1 MANIEFGCLPT
12 TIGGMPQ
19 TDPREA
25 CAQVLHYLKDVPAW
39 PQLPKRS
46 YNENMY
52 VQYSQGFPGV
62 VVENERIYVD
72 RTQAQKELEQFYTD
86 FLADDYNK
94 YAIGAEYAAGL
105 HTFLNWDNLSPWAVK
120 GQVTGPVTWGM
131 TITDE
136 NRKAIIYDDTL
147 SEAVPKLLRMKARW
161 MEKVLSQISRN
172 TIIFLDE
179 PYMAAFGSVGIMLSE
194 ETVIGL
200 INDVFSSIKGVKGIH
215 CCGNTD
221 WAILLKTNTNII
233 SFDTY
238 NYADSLALYPAEV
251 KKFLEKGGTIAWGVV
266 PNNPETLAGETVAS
280 LRDRLEE
287 AMAPFTR
294 EGVPF
299 KQLVRQGLLTPSCQI
314 ASLETEEAAGQ
325 ALELLA
331 ELSADIRKRYL

>member
-12 TIGGMPQ
+12 AIGGMPE
-19 TDPREA
+19 TNPRAA
-25 CAQVLHYLKDVPAW
+25 CAQIVHYLRDIPAW

-46 YNENMY
+46 YSENMY
-52 VQYSQGFPGV
+52 VQYSQGLPGV
-62 VVENERIYVD
+62 VVENEHIYVD
-72 RTQAQKELEQFYTD
+72 RTQAHKDLEQFYAD

-94 YAIGAEYAAGL
+94 YPVGAEYAAGL
-105 HTFLNWDNLSPWAVK
+105 HTFLSWENLSPWAVK
-120 GQVTGPVTWGM
+120 GQVTGPVTLGM
-131 TITDE
+131 MMTDE
-136 NRKAIIYDDTL
+136 NRKAIIYDDVLGDTI
-147 SEAVPKLLRMKARW
+147 PKLLKLKASW
-161 MEKVLSQISRN
+161 QEKVLSQLSKR
-172 TIIFLDE
+172 TIIFVDE
-179 PYMAAFGSVGIMLSE
+179 PYMSAFGSVGMMLSE

-200 INDVFSSIKGVKGIH
+200 INDVLSSINGVKGIH

-221 WAILLKTNTNII
+221 WAILLKTNTDIL

-238 NYADSLALYPAEV
+238 NYAQSLALYPAEV
-251 KKFLEKGGTIAWGVV
+251 KKFLGKGGAIAWGIV
-266 PNNPETLAGETVAS
+266 PNETENLANETVAS
-280 LRDRLEE
+280 LKDRLEE
-287 AMAPFTR
+287 AMTPFTR

>member
-1 MANIEFGCLPT
+1 LANIEFGCLPT

>member
-12 TIGGMPQ
+12 VIGGMPQ
-19 TDPREA
+19 TDPQAA
-25 CAQVLHYLKDVPAW
+25 CAQVVHYLRDIPAW
-39 PQLPKRS
+39 PQLPNRS

-52 VQYSQGFPGV
+52 VQYSQGLPGL

-72 RTQAQKELEQFYTD
+72 RTRAYQELEQFYAD
-86 FLADDYNK
+86 FLADDFNK
-94 YAIGAEYAAGL
+94 YPIGAEYAAGL
-105 HTFLNWDNLSPWAVK
+105 HTFLNQENLSPRAVK
-120 GQVTGPVTWGM
+120 GQITGPVTLGM
-131 TITDE
+131 MITDE
-136 NRKAIIYDDTL
+136 NRKSIIYDDVLGDTI
-147 SEAVPKLLRMKARW
+147 PKLLRLKASW
-161 MEKVLSQISRN
+161 QEKALSQISKR
-172 TIIFLDE
+172 TIIFVDE
-179 PYMAAFGSVGIMLSE
+179 PYMSAFGSVGIMLSE
-194 ETVIGL
+194 ETVVSL

-221 WAILLKTNTNII
+221 WSILLKTDTDII
-233 SFDTY
+233 NFDTY
-238 NYADSLALYPAEV
+238 NYAQSLALYPVEV
-251 KKFLEKGGTIAWGVV
+251 KKFVDSGGTVAWGIV

-294 EGVPF
+294 DGIPF

-314 ASLETEEAAGQ
+314 ASLVTDEAAGQ

>member
-1 MANIEFGCLPT
+1 LANIEFGCLPT
-12 TIGGMPQ
+12 AIGGMPQ
-19 TDPREA
+19 TDPQAA
-25 CAQVLHYLKDVPAW
+25 CAQILHYLRDIPAW
-39 PQLPKRS
+39 PQLPNRA

-52 VQYSQGFPGV
+52 VQFSQGLPGV

-72 RTQAQKELEQFYTD
+72 RTQAHKDLEQFYAD
-86 FLADDYNK
+86 FLAGDYNK
-94 YAIGAEYAAGL
+94 YPIGAEYAAGL
-105 HTFLNWDNLSPWAVK
+105 HAFLSRENLSPWAVK
-120 GQVTGPVTWGM
+120 GQVTGPVTLGM
-131 TITDE
+131 MVTDE
-136 NRKAIIYDDTL
+136 NRKSIIYDDVLGDTI
-147 SEAVPKLLRMKARW
+147 PKLLKLKASW
-161 MEKVLSQISRN
+161 QEKVLGQISKR
-172 TIIFLDE
+172 TIMFVDE
-179 PYMAAFGSVGIMLSE
+179 PYMSAFGSVGMMLSE

-200 INDVFSSIKGVKGIH
+200 INDVLSSINGVKGIH

-221 WAILLKTNTNII
+221 WAILLKTNTDII

-251 KKFLEKGGTIAWGVV
+251 KKFLEKGGAIAWGVV
-266 PNNPETLAGETVAS
+266 PNNPETLAKETVAS
-280 LRDRLEE
+280 LKDRLEE

-294 EGVPF
+294 ESVPF